1 MSHLS
6 KHSHQLKFPWRKHNQ
21 FDLLIDGDIFF
32 EEMLGA
38 INSAQHSVLIEMYL
52 VHSGSILNRFI
63 DAILL
68 AAERGVKIYLLF
80 DDFGSAG
87 LKASDRD
94 RLIHNNIHC
103 AYYNPLYSYNLLL
116 NLYRV
121 ILRRNV
127 HSLYRDHRKLLLID
141 NATAFVGGAGIVDE
155 FISADSATPAW
166 RETMI
171 KIQGE
176 SVLDWY
182 QLFKQ
187 TWQLSSQQP
196 LSISLQ
202 PVPEFNYDQPGHVS
216 VNSIQRYSELLQ
228 SVNNQ
233 MYNAQQRIWFSTA
246 YFVPGWKIR
255 RRLKRAARSGI
266 DVRLLLPGP
275 ISDHPAVRY
284 VSQRFYHRLLRNGVR
299 IFELQNR
306 FLHSKCILCDNW
318 VSIGSS
324 NFDRWNL
331 RWNLEANQEISDEKF
346 STSVQEMFEQDFENS
361 IEITIDS
368 WKQRSIY
375 HQFLIWFWKK
385 IEDLSHKIK
394 NQ

>member
-6 KHSHQLKFPWRKHNQ
+6 KHSHQLLFPWRKHNQ
-21 FDLLIDGDIFF
+21 FNLLIDGEIFF
-32 EEMLGA
+32 DEMLSA
-38 INSAQHSVLIEMYL
+38 INSAQRTVLMEMYL
-52 VHSGSILNRFI
+52 VHSGSVLNRFL

-68 AAERGVKIYLLF
+68 AAERGISIYLLF

-87 LKASDRD
+87 FKTSDRE
-94 RLIHNNIHC
+94 RLTHSNIHC
-103 AYYNPLYSYNLLL
+103 AYYNPLFSHNIFL
-116 NLYRV
+116 NLYRI

-127 HSLYRDHRKLLLID
+127 HSLYRNHRKLLVID
-141 NATAFVGGAGIVDE
+141 DTTAFVGGAGIVDE
-155 FISADSATPAW
+155 FVSDESTEPAW

-171 KIQGE
+171 KIKGE
-176 SVLDWY
+176 SVHDWS
-182 QLFKQ
+182 QLFKE
-187 TWQLSSQQP
+187 TWQLTNNETLP
-196 LSISLQ
+196 ISDH
-202 PVPEFNYDQPGHVS
+202 PVSEYSYNQSGHVS
-216 VNSIQRYSELLQ
+216 VNRIQRYSELLQ

-306 FLHSKCILCDNW
+306 FLHSKCVLCDNW

-331 RWNLEANQEISDEKF
+331 RWNLEANQEISNERF
-346 STSVQEMFEQDFENS
+346 ATSIQQMFEHDFVNS
-361 IEITIDS
+361 IEITLDS
-368 WKQRSIY
+368 WKKRSIY
-375 HQFLIWFWKK
+375 HQLLIWFWKK
-385 IEDLSHKIK
+385 VEDLSHKIK